1 MRCSPKAALAPAHSF
16 PATLAQNTR
25 GATIQTWGHS
35 SALQNLTSN
44 HPESFLYVLAATRH
58 FLARQ
63 NKLESLK
70 AMLVLKHCSMTD
82 SLTHRLNSVWS
93 SSTAKRRAH
102 CLILDRQIQTTD
114 PSQYLFFLLPFCSPC
129 FCSAYFRSAYFCSA
143 YFCSAYFHLLQPI
156 SPRSLLPFPP
166 LHCCI
171 SLHGSCGGK
180 SLCLNIYNNFP
191 IN

>member
-44 HPESFLYVLAATRH
+44 HPESFLYVPAATRH

-70 AMLVLKHCSMTD
+70 AMLVLKHCLMTD

-93 SSTAKRRAH
+93 YSLAKRRSH
-102 CLILDRQIQTTD
+102 CLTLDRQIQTTD
-114 PSQYLFFLLPFCSPC
+114 PSRYLFFFLPFALPT
-129 FCSAYFRSAYFCSA
+129 FALPTFTYFNPS
-143 YFCSAYFHLLQPI
+143 HPGL
-156 SPRSLLPFPP
+156 
-166 LHCCI
+166 CCI
-171 SLHGSCGGK
+171 SPHCTAAYLPMDPVVGK
-180 SLCLNIYNNFP
+180 VSV
-191 IN
+191 

>member
-44 HPESFLYVLAATRH
+44 HPESFLYVPAATRH

-70 AMLVLKHCSMTD
+70 AMLVLKHCLMTD

-93 SSTAKRRAH
+93 YSLAKRRSH
-102 CLILDRQIQTTD
+102 CLTLDRQIQTTD
-114 PSQYLFFLLPFCSPC
+114 PSRYLFFFLLPFCS
-129 FCSAYFRSAYFCSA
+129 AYFCSP

-171 SLHGSCGGK
+171 SPHGPCGLK

-191 IN
+191 INSFLPKKFL